1 MELRTLTTKKEKQ
14 RFLRFRAELYKGDE
28 NYVCTANFVL
38 TDVLFANTAFVRG
51 CTVLPVAVCEQG
63 KTVAQAILL
72 YAPALPYVQ
81 MGFFDALPHREA
93 AIELLLQRAKQL
105 KEELRA
111 QGVVVGLN
119 GHISYGV
126 GIQTAGFEHKSS
138 FDSLYNKPYYADY
151 FRAGRAQGLSAF
163 KTELQ
168 PAIERFPTSRP
179 RFHVRKCD
187 LKRYPEEM
195 ELMRSLCEKTL
206 SKTDLYF
213 PTETGHFYELTR
225 DLKPFLKPEN
235 LLFAEDE
242 RGHGVGFLFSHPDFN
257 QMLRGGREYSLIG
270 IGCGFLFRQKAIDT
284 VKLNAI
290 GSVSPRATAALLQA
304 FAEQIQGKYQYVE
317 TTFIWD
323 SNRRSAAIAE
333 RTLGAPHKKYEV
345 YYFYES

>member
-28 NYVCTANFVL
+28 NYVCTENFVL
-38 TDVLFANTAFVRG
+38 TDVLFANTAFIRG
-51 CTVLPVAVCEQG
+51 CDVRPVAVCEQG

-72 YAPALPYVQ
+72 YTPTLPYVQ
-81 MGFFDALPHREA
+81 MGFFDALQDRA
-93 AIELLLQRAKQL
+93 DAVELLLHEAKTWKEQL
-105 KEELRA
+105 SAK
-111 QGVVVGLN
+111 GVIVGLN

-151 FRAGRAQGLSAF
+151 FRAGRAQGLSTF

-168 PAIERFPTSRP
+168 PAIDNFPISVP
-179 RFHVRKCD
+179 RFHVRKCN
-187 LKRYPEEM
+187 LKQYRQEM

-213 PTETGHFYELTR
+213 PTEKAHFYELTR

-242 RGHGVGFLFSHPDFN
+242 HGHGVGFLFSHPDFN
-257 QMLRGGREYSLIG
+257 QMLEGGREYSLPAIG
-270 IGCGFLFRQKAIDT
+270 LSFLLNRRRIDT
-284 VKLNAI
+284 VKINAI

-304 FAEQIQGKYQYVE
+304 FAEQIQGKYRFVE

-323 SNRRSAAIAE
+323 NNRRSAAIAE